1 MIASAGIINSADG
14 TSASAPIV
22 SSLITMINQERLAAG
37 KSTVGFI
44 NPVLYANPSALNDI
58 TSGDNPGCGTN
69 GFTAVPGWDPV
80 SGLGSPDYLRLSKV
94 WLALP

>member
-1 MIASAGIINSADG
+1 MVFNGSFIQVDG

-22 SSLITMINQERLAAG
+22 GSVISLINEQRLHAG

-69 GFTAVPGWDPV
+69 GFTAVSGWDPV
-80 SGLGSPDYLRLSKV
+80 TGLGTPNYQKLLAIWMALS
-94 WLALP
+94 